1 MSAGAVGWIADVR
14 AEPPVSLLDEV
25 CATVE
30 DRPPASN
37 GGPPYTGP
45 LARAQRPRAAGGG
58 APDRAAV
65 GGWRSSHS
73 MTWTNEIQKIQLN

>member
-30 DRPPASN
+30 DRPPRQQWRATIYGTVS
-37 GGPPYTGP
+37 TRAEA
-45 LARAQRPRAAGGG
+45 ARS
-58 APDRAAV
+58 
-65 GGWRSSHS
+65 GWRCAGSCSGGRV
-73 MTWTNEIQKIQLN
+73 EVVAFDDLDE